1 MRRLLLHGCLCGL
14 TILSAACTTASA
26 PDSSPPAQMLLGS
39 VGAAAYGGTTS
50 EVIQNP
56 ELREKL
62 PALFGADWTPASP
75 ARGQVAEGA
84 AAFFEKGGPPQMVRV
99 AGADYVAV
107 TGCVASACRTRR
119 VLLLIGENGS
129 HLLARLDAGA
139 VTHYYTYRLG
149 GTPLATAPAVVD
161 AALGALRSAGDPY
174 PSAGS

>member
-99 AGADYVAV
+99 AGADYVA
-107 TGCVASACRTRR
+107 RP
-119 VLLLIGENGS
+119 
-129 HLLARLDAGA
+129 AGA
-139 VTHYYTYRLG
+139 SSTEREAKGEILITPAPPKSAVLIFEVTAFEERRFPWQAAERLI
-149 GTPLATAPAVVD
+149 A
-161 AALGALRSAGDPY
+161 
-174 PSAGS
+174 